1 MDLKQYQDEARQ
13 TDRVPA
19 QSSGQVDLSTIVPLL
34 GLAGEAGG
42 LLSEYKKFLRDGS
55 AHSLFKE
62 RVSEELG
69 DILWY
74 VANIATKFNL
84 DLGAVARENLAK
96 IRDRWEM
103 PTGDSPS
110 LFPGGYIFDSGFP
123 ASERFPR
130 QMDVELKIIN
140 QDGKDVIQLLVDGV
154 QRGAVLTDN
163 AYTPDGYGFH
173 DVIHFANAAVLGWS
187 PVLRSLL
194 KCKRK
199 SNKKVD
205 EVEDGGR
212 AAAIEEGL
220 AAIVF
225 DYGRNHQFFE
235 GVTYV
240 DYEILKT
247 LKSAARHLEVNR
259 CALLDWQSAVIQGY
273 AVWRPIAD
281 ARGGKFRVDLD
292 ARTIKLLS

>member
-13 TDRVPA
+13 TDRVPTQA
-19 QSSGQVDLSTIVPLL
+19 SGQADLSTIVPLL

-74 VANIATKFNL
+74 VANVATKFNL

-103 PTGDSPS
+103 PAGDSPG
-110 LFPGGYIFDSGFP
+110 LFPRGYIFDAAHP
-123 ASERFPR
+123 PSERFPR
-130 QMDVELKIIN
+130 QMEVELKVIT
-140 QDGKDVIQLLVDGV
+140 QDGKEVIQLLVDGT

-163 AYTPDGYGFH
+163 AYAPDGYGFH

-187 PVLRSLL
+187 PVLRGIL

-199 SNKKVD
+199 SNEKTD

-212 AAAIEEGL
+212 AGAIEEGL

-240 DYEILKT
+240 DYELLKT
-247 LKSAARHLEVNR
+247 LKSAARHLEVKR
-259 CALLDWQSAVIQGY
+259 CALLDWQSAIIQGY
-273 AVWRPIAD
+273 AVWRPIAA
-281 ARGGKFRVDLD
+281 ARGGRFRVDLD
-292 ARTIKLLS
+292 ARTIKLLP